1 VMETLS
7 NFDHLKDLVSK
18 FGHNPVLRL
27 HYKSEAGRVLRKQGG
42 DPTTLR
48 DKDECGHCCARGM
61 VKTKSNGKK
70 GNNKKVMALCLVCG
84 KPRLDLKPIAI
95 GSGAFR
101 LKQLKFDEKPS
112 EEDTKPEVS
121 QPPKPSNVTKPNK
134 PLSDEAKQTKS
145 VKKKAKKDVNAGL
158 IIPPKKPLEGTGKK
172 TTQKFNSNK
181 LAKMLQTSSGSSRSQ
196 DRLKQML
203 I

>member
-1 VMETLS
+1 METLS
-7 NFDHLKDLVSK
+7 NLEHLKDLASK
-18 FGHNPVLRL
+18 FGHNLALRL

-42 DPTTLR
+42 DPSTLR
-48 DKDECGHCCARGM
+48 DKDGCGHCCARGM
-61 VKTKSNGKK
+61 VKTKPNGKK

-95 GSGAFR
+95 GSGAVR
-101 LKQLKFDEKPS
+101 LKQLKSDKKPS
-112 EEDTKPEVS
+112 EGNTE
-121 QPPKPSNVTKPNK
+121 PPKPSNVTKPNK
-134 PLSDEAKQTKS
+134 PLPDEAKQTNKTG
-145 VKKKAKKDVNAGL
+145 KKKAKKDVNAGL
-158 IIPPKKPLEGTGKK
+158 IIPPKKTLEGAGKK

-181 LAKMLQTSSGSSRSQ
+181 LAKMLQKSSGSSGSQ